1 MSHATTCT
9 FRYSVQK
16 VLEEAE
22 ERDVRQLKIRKSG
35 MGISDIIVEECDKF
49 QVSATAL
56 RNGSRRSKMSKAMA
70 VIARRSAEELGLTAA
85 EIARHLGVSTSAIT
99 KAIARA

>member
-35 MGISDIIVEECDKF
+35 MGISDIIVEEYDKF

-56 RNGSRRSKMSKAMA
+56 GTVAGG
-70 VIARRSAEELGLTAA
+70 AR
-85 EIARHLGVSTSAIT
+85 
-99 KAIARA
+99 

>member
-1 MSHATTCT
+1 MSPAPTCT

-35 MGISDIIVEECDKF
+35 MGISDIIVEEYDKF
-49 QVSATAL
+49 QVSATAF
-56 RNGSRRSKMSKAMA
+56 RNGSRRSKVSE
-70 VIARRSAEELGLTAA
+70 ARA
-85 EIARHLGVSTSAIT
+85 EIARRCEGT
-99 KAIARA
+99 RPDCR